1 MIRVAKRLLMIF
13 LTLLPLSMFS
23 FIVVSVNPI
32 YLIVK
37 EIVQNEVELKVLIP
51 SNVNPHLYQLKIS
64 DMTKFEKA
72 DLIIL
77 LGKGFEEWFDKVS
90 SAFRDK
96 VLVLSQGILEESFSE
111 NPHIWL
117 DPVLVSIMSY
127 RVYEKLTEIFPK
139 KSEVFRDNFWKFYEK
154 LMNFSDD
161 LHRKLEGIR
170 GKPVVE
176 SHPAL
181 YHFVRRFLGSDVFFL
196 ETGHGEGVSLK
207 KVKEAIRFC
216 RKNKIKYLIKEKNIP
231 SKILTVL
238 SKETKLE
245 IREVDVLGTSAK
257 DYFEILEN
265 IAGVL
270 LR

>member
-1 MIRVAKRLLMIF
+1 MVRRFLSISLIL
-13 LTLLPLSMFS
+13 LTLSSFS
-23 FIVVSVNPI
+23 FIVVSITPLYFI
-32 YLIVK
+32 TK

-51 SNVNPHLYQLKIS
+51 SNFNPHLYQLKIS
-64 DMTKFEKA
+64 DMAKLEKA

-90 SAFRDK
+90 NTFKDK
-96 VLVLSQGILEESFSE
+96 VLVLSQGILESSFSE

-117 DPVLVSIMSY
+117 DPILVSLMSY
-127 RVYEKLTEIFPK
+127 RIYERLVEVFPK
-139 KSEVFRDNFWKFYEK
+139 KAETFRRNFWNFYEHLIK
-154 LMNFSDD
+154 FSDD
-161 LHRKLEGIR
+161 LYEKLEGIR
-170 GKPVVE
+170 GKPIVE

-181 YHFVRRFLGSDVFFL
+181 YHFVKRFLGSDVFFL

-207 KVKEAIRFC
+207 KVREAVKFC
-216 RKNKIKYLIKEKNIP
+216 KKYKIKYLIKEKNIP

-245 IREVDVLGTSAK
+245 IREVDVLGTDAR
-257 DYFEILEN
+257 DYFDILKN
-265 IAGVL
+265 IAEVL

>member
-1 MIRVAKRLLMIF
+1 MVKKPLMIF
-13 LTLLPLSMFS
+13 LILLLPLSMFS
-23 FIVVSVNPI
+23 LIVVSINPI

-37 EIVQNEVELKVLIP
+37 EIVQNEVELEVLIP

-117 DPVLVSIMSY
+117 DPVLVSIMAY
-127 RVYEKLTEIFPK
+127 RVYEKLAKIFPK
-139 KSEVFRDNFWKFYEK
+139 KSEVFRNNFWKFYEK
-154 LMNFSDD
+154 LMNFSDN
-161 LHRKLEGIR
+161 LYEMLESIR

-181 YHFVRRFLGSDVFFL
+181 YHFVKRFLGSDVFFL
-196 ETGHGEGVSLK
+196 ETGHGEGASLK
-207 KVKEAIRFC
+207 KVREAIRFC
-216 RKNKIKYLIKEKNIP
+216 RKNGIKYLIKEKNIP

-245 IREVDVLGTSAK
+245 IREVDVLGTNAK